1 VLGAGPAGLM
11 AAWKAAAGGHRV
23 VVLERGAAPG
33 GLAASTEVAGQ
44 RVDLGS
50 HRLHPST
57 DAAVLADLQGLLG
70 GALQWRPRNGRLR
83 LDGRWVRFPL
93 SAPDL
98 VRSLPPG
105 FAASAL
111 RDAATAPFRRHGE
124 DSFADVVRVGLG
136 PTMLER
142 FYGPFARKLWGL
154 EPEELAGEQARRRI
168 AARST
173 GGLVAKVARGRSR
186 PGFWYPERGFG
197 SIVEALAGAATEAGA
212 DVRLGCE
219 VAGIDLGAEGGASI
233 AVAGGPPVVARHVWS
248 TLPLPALVR
257 LARPQAPPA
266 VTAAAEGL
274 RSRGMVL
281 VYLALA
287 RDRWTPFDA
296 HYLPGP
302 GVVASRVS
310 EPKGYR
316 DGPDPAGRTVLCAEV
331 PCTPG
336 DELWEAADD
345 ELARSVAVG
354 LEALD
359 LPAVRPFAVETRR
372 LPAVYPVLR
381 RGDEDRLDAVH
392 RWVEG
397 LPHLVTLG
405 RGGLFAH
412 DNTHHVLAL
421 AREAAACLGADG
433 AWDAGRWA
441 AARARADAAVV
452 ED

>member
-1 VLGAGPAGLM
+1 MIDG
-11 AAWKAAAGGHRV
+11 
-23 VVLERGAAPG
+23 LERV
-33 GLAASTEVAGQ
+33 L
-44 RVDLGS
+44 
-50 HRLHPST
+50 
-57 DAAVLADLQGLLG
+57 VLAPHTDDGEFGCG
-70 GALQWRPRNGRLR
+70 GTMARLVEA
-83 LDGRWVRFPL
+83 GVEVHYVAV
-93 SAPDL
+93 SIAT
-98 VRSLPPG
+98 RSLPPG
-105 FAASAL
+105 FAAAAL
-111 RDAATAPFRRHGE
+111 RDAATAPLRRAGE

-168 AARST
+168 AARSA
-173 GGLVAKVARGRSR
+173 GGMVAKVARGRSR
-186 PGFWYPERGFG
+186 PGFWYPARGFG
-197 SIVEALAGAATEAGA
+197 AIVEALAGAATEAGA

-219 VAGIDLGAEGGASI
+219 VAGVDLRGADGAT
-233 AVAGGPPVVARHVWS
+233 VALADGSSVTARQVWS
-248 TLPLPALVR
+248 TLPLPVLVR
-257 LARPQAPPA
+257 LVRPAAPPA
-266 VTAAAEGL
+266 VTTAAGDL

-287 RDRWTPFDA
+287 RDRWTSFDA

-302 GVVASRVS
+302 EVVASRVS
-310 EPKGYR
+310 EPKRYR

-336 DELWEAADD
+336 DDVWGAPDD
-345 ELARSVAVG
+345 ELARAVAVG

-381 RGDEDRLDAVH
+381 RGDEERLAAVH
-392 RWVEG
+392 RWVDA
-397 LPHLVTLG
+397 LPGVVTLG

-421 AREAAACLGADG
+421 AREAAACLGPDG
-433 AWDAGRWA
+433 SWDATRWA
-441 AARARADAAVV
+441 AARARADASVV